1 MNLGVPERPQ
11 LLIATG
17 NPGKAA
23 ELRQLLAGSGWDP
36 VTPAEVGLVPVDVV
50 ETGRSYLENAIAKA
64 VRHAEASRLPS
75 LADDSGLEVDA
86 LDGRP
91 GVLSA
96 RYGGPR
102 APDPAA
108 RNALLLAELEGV
120 PAARRGARFRAVV
133 ALALPRGE
141 TYAREGTVE
150 GRIAEAPRGAEG
162 FGYDPIF
169 ELPDGR
175 TMAEVGPEKNEFSHR
190 ARAVRALLPVLRR
203 LAAPRA

>member
-1 MNLGVPERPQ
+1 MPERT

-23 ELRQLLAGSGWDP
+23 ELRLLLADSGWDP
-36 VTPAEVGLVPVDVV
+36 VTPAEIGLAPVDVV
-50 ETGRSYLENAIAKA
+50 ETGRSYLENAITKA

-86 LDGRP
+86 LGGRP

-96 RYGGPR
+96 RYGGAR

-108 RNALLLAELEGV
+108 RNALLLAELDGV
-120 PAARRGARFRAVV
+120 PPARRGARFRAVV
-133 ALALPRGE
+133 ALALPHGE
-141 TYAREGTVE
+141 TYVREGTVE
-150 GRIAEAPRGAEG
+150 GRIAEKPRGADG

-169 ELPDGR
+169 ELPDGP
-175 TMAEVGPEKNEFSHR
+175 TMAELGDAKHLSSHR
-190 ARAVRALLPVLRR
+190 ARPCRRCSLRYSASHYR
-203 LAAPRA
+203 LPRA

>member
-1 MNLGVPERPQ
+1 MNA

-23 ELRQLLAGSGWDP
+23 EFRTLLADSGWTIL
-36 VTPAEVGLVPVDVV
+36 TPAEIGLPPVEVI
-50 ETGRSYLENAIAKA
+50 ESSRSYLDNAVAKA
-64 VRHAEASRLPS
+64 VRHAAASGLPS

-96 RYGGPR
+96 RYGGPQT
-102 APDPAA
+102 ADAAA
-108 RNALLLAELEGV
+108 RNARLLAELSGV
-120 PAARRGARFRAVV
+120 PQARRGARFRAVL
-133 ALALPRGE
+133 ALAIPHGR
-141 TYAREGTVE
+141 TYVREGVVE
-150 GRIAEAPRGAEG
+150 GRIAEAPSGADG

-175 TMAEVGPEKNEFSHR
+175 AMAQLGDEKHTISHR
-190 ARAVRALLPVLRR
+190 GRAAREILQLLKE
-203 LAAPRA
+203 LA